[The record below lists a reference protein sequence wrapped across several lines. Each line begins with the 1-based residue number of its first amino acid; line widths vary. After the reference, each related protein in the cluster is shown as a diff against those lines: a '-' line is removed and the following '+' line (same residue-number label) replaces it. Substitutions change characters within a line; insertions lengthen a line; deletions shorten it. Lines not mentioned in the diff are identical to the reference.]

1 MSIVGRLPLPPGA
14 VRRDV
19 EVRGGPLA
27 VVDVA
32 GAGTPVVLVP
42 GFTGSKEDFR
52 LVLEPL
58 AATGRRAVAVD
69 QRGQYESPGP
79 DDEAAYAVDALAQDL
94 LALLDA
100 LGTGPVHLVGH
111 SFGGLVSRAAVLAQP
126 DAVRSLTLMCS
137 GPAALTGPRV
147 EMLPLLRPVLE
158 QGGTTALA
166 DAVEAMGADDPRTQ
180 ALPDDVRAFLRARMV
195 ASSGTA
201 LIGMAAGLTGEPDR
215 VDALRA
221 TGVPLLVLHG
231 EHDDA
236 WAPALQRSM
245 AQRLGA
251 RYVVAPDALHSPA
264 VESPLVTA
272 EAMTAF
278 FDDVEGAVERSA

>member
-32 GAGTPVVLVP
+32 GSGPPVVLVP

-58 AATGRRAVAVD
+58 SVAGRRVVAVD
-69 QRGQYESPGP
+69 QRGQFESPGP
-79 DDEAAYAVDALAQDL
+79 EDESAYAVEALAQDL

-100 LGTGPVHLVGH
+100 LGDGPAHLVGH
-111 SFGGLVSRAAVLAQP
+111 SFGGLVCRAAALARP
-126 DAVRSLTLMCS
+126 DAVRSVTLMSS
-137 GPAALTGPRV
+137 GPQALTGPRV
-147 EMLPLLRPVLE
+147 ELLPLLRPVLE

-166 DAVEAMGADDPRTQ
+166 DAVEAMGAADPRTR
-180 ALPDDVRAFLRARMV
+180 ALSPQVRAFLRDRLI
-195 ASSGTA
+195 ASTPAA
-201 LIGMAAGLTGEPDR
+201 LTGMADALVSEPDR

-221 TGVPLLVLHG
+221 TGLPLLVLHG
-231 EHDDA
+231 DADDA
-236 WAPALQRSM
+236 WAPALQEQM

-251 RYVVAPDALHSPA
+251 RHVVVQGAVHSPA
-264 VESPLVTA
+264 VEAPAATA
-272 EAMTAF
+272 SALATF
-278 FDDVEGAVERSA
+278 FADVERAG

>member
-1 MSIVGRLPLPPGA
+1 
-14 VRRDV
+14 
-19 EVRGGPLA
+19 
-27 VVDVA
+27 
-32 GAGTPVVLVP
+32 
-42 GFTGSKEDFR
+42 
-52 LVLEPL
+52 
-58 AATGRRAVAVD
+58 
-69 QRGQYESPGP
+69 
-79 DDEAAYAVDALAQDL
+79 
-94 LALLDA
+94 
-100 LGTGPVHLVGH
+100 
-111 SFGGLVSRAAVLAQP
+111 
-126 DAVRSLTLMCS
+126 
-137 GPAALTGPRV
+137 
-147 EMLPLLRPVLE
+147 VLE

-272 EAMTAF
+272 QAMTAF